1 MPPQLPPRSPSVSSV
16 SSFSSSDGGAW
27 TPPRYRTNTVHLTP
41 HTTYPSKGST
51 SPSSSQNNPYP
62 SSTGLDDPRSSST
75 QSLRPTESA
84 GPDRRT
90 LLIVYI
96 HGFMGTETSF
106 KSFPAHVHNVLSISL
121 ADSHVV
127 HTKIY
132 PRYQSRK
139 NISFA
144 RDAFSNWLAPHE
156 SDNTDIILIGHSL
169 GGILA
174 AEVVL
179 LPSHRPGS
187 KDLFQHKILG
197 HIAFDTPFLGMHPGV
212 ITTGI
217 ASLFK
222 SAPELPEPPATS
234 ENSTSSPLSFDP
246 FQAEPNDPNY
256 NPTYDNDVAMANRKG
271 TVDKAFYFLNKH
283 YGQWRKATASYI
295 KSHLEFGGCLAD
307 YDGLK
312 KRYKCFRPLED
323 VDDLGQARSPSG
335 KKIPRVRFVNYYTA
349 STGRIKPQKLSDE
362 NRTLVAQTD
371 MTSLSPSANHPHS
384 TTSSHPSTP
393 TISIEEH
400 HSGGIVSRD
409 LDDLHLH
416 GYDSN
421 NDQPE
426 MQHLDPQAEPPSP
439 TISDRNSSVEQRIP
453 LEPIQTNLS
462 LESEIPSISSIDSAS
477 VATPTSADLPLPP
490 LPASPVAPPPFDP
503 APYTTAD
510 PSTLKLAKK
519 EHERLVKSYE
529 RAKKDH
535 EKLVRNREKH
545 LAKLEKAR
553 QQKEKERAKEMEK
566 EKEREKKKELEN
578 AGLSQHEINE
588 RERLKKEAE
597 RMQKEKER
605 LEGRMQETPAP
616 KTPAQE
622 QSAQGISASDQHAKD
637 EKVKRAATLNT
648 DVYDAA
654 MIKQQEEEDK
664 RVLKQNKKAAKKGKD
679 PTKQK
684 DRKFCALPPKD
695 PKTGAID
702 STWIRVYMENM
713 DEVVAHT
720 SLFFV
725 GETYAKLVGDTAQR
739 IEQWVRD
746 AATIRVIKQA
756 QEWETGK

>member
-1 MPPQLPPRSPSVSSV
+1 MSGTSS
-16 SSFSSSDGGAW
+16 G
-27 TPPRYRTNTVHLTP
+27 N
-41 HTTYPSKGST
+41 SK
-51 SPSSSQNNPYP
+51 QNNPYP

-84 GPDRRT
+84 GPNRRT

-121 ADSHVV
+121 ADSHIVY
-127 HTKIY
+127 TKIY

-144 RDAFSNWLAPHE
+144 RDAFSNWLTPHE
-156 SDNTDIILIGHSL
+156 SDETDVILIGHSL

-234 ENSTSSPLSFDP
+234 DNSTSSPLSIDP
-246 FQAEPNDPNY
+246 FSTEPADPNY

-335 KKIPRVRFVNYYTA
+335 KLIPRVRFVNYYTA
-349 STGRIKPQKLSDE
+349 STGRIKPQKPSDE
-362 NRTLVAQTD
+362 NKTLVAETE
-371 MTSLSPSANHPHS
+371 MTSLSPSTDRTQSAAGLR
-384 TTSSHPSTP
+384 PSTP
-393 TISIEEH
+393 TISIAEH
-400 HSGGIVSRD
+400 HGDEVVTKN
-409 LDDLHLH
+409 LDDLDLH
-416 GYDSN
+416 EHDDS
-421 NDQPE
+421 DGQPE
-426 MQHLDPQAEPPSP
+426 MQHLDPQAEPSSP
-439 TISDRNSSVEQRIP
+439 TISERNSSVNESVP
-453 LEPIQTNLS
+453 LEPIQTTTS
-462 LESEIPSISSIDSAS
+462 LESERPTISSFDSTS
-477 VATPTSADLPLPP
+477 IVTPTSSDLPLPP
-490 LPASPVAPPPFDP
+490 LPAPPVAPPAFDP
-503 APYTTAD
+503 VPYTTAD

-519 EHERLVKSYE
+519 EHERATKFYE

-535 EKLVRNREKH
+535 EKLIRNREKH

-553 QQKEKERAKEMEK
+553 QQKEKERAKELEK
-566 EKEREKKKELEN
+566 EKEKEKKKETEN

-588 RERLKKEAE
+588 RERLRKEAE
-597 RMQKEKER
+597 RMQKEKDR
-605 LEGRMQETPAP
+605 LEGRTQEQ
-616 KTPAQE
+616 PAQE
-622 QSAQGISASDQHAKD
+622 LSTTDSPAQDQHAKD

-648 DVYDAA
+648 EVYDAA

-664 RVLKQNKKAAKKGKD
+664 RTYEKNKKVAKKGKD

-684 DRKFCALPPKD
+684 DRKFCALPSKD
-695 PKTGAID
+695 PVTGAID
-702 STWIRVYMENM
+702 PTWIRVYMENM

-746 AATIRVIKQA
+746 AATVRVIKQA